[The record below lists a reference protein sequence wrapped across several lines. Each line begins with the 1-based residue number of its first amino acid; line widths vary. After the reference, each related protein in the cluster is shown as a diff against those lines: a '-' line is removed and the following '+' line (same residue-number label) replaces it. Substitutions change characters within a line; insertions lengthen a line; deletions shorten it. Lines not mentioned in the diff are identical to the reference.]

1 MPQSPRLSAN
11 SDIVSSQSDAGLG
24 SAKSSPPMNYWPKA
38 TEDELG
44 KLGSFKKKIG
54 IIRLWP
60 NQAAAEHESIERFRM
75 AADILG
81 VEIVELDR
89 LGFLLEGARRV
100 VSHDDVDFVISLHYE
115 TPKAFDCFSWGALW
129 NPVDFYVEWG
139 VSPYLDNQFSH
150 DGYFMCGSAAVQR
163 LAETELGDRL
173 AETPLVD
180 VNHTLSGP
188 IYPATLRTDR
198 RVAYCGINWERLSN
212 KPGRFNSLLKSLD
225 RRGVLDIYG
234 PSEVR
239 GISVWEGFAGYKHS
253 APFDGVSLVGDLA
266 ESGAV
271 LALSSP
277 AHIRS
282 AIMSMRLF
290 EAAAAGALV
299 FVDGNR
305 FFDKHFEKEVIR
317 LEMAGSAEDQA
328 AEINKHLDYYNR
340 NPEEALARCSSLQNK
355 FLNNYSLHHQLL
367 DVYAA
372 FGEWRQKRVDASAVE
387 YGRLEFVLLLLQ
399 EDQPFP
405 GDLINDLVGQD
416 YGDISITIIKP
427 GSAKADDRLLSSL
440 PNANIR
446 IVRPDLGKEG
456 ARNAAG
462 MILADALEE
471 SPADYFCV
479 LMGNE
484 RVFKSFAREMLQA
497 ASTSKAGATCGV
509 LLRHYDPAEHAMTGV
524 EHINYLRPNIKSD
537 DSFVTPGNIV
547 LPKQTMRALAG
558 AFQLMSWQAL
568 QKILENA
575 TREQRAVVD
584 RPLMSGDLKRLERLH
599 WLDNQPYDASQ
610 AATIL
615 TRYMQAGAKND
626 IDVHVYRD
634 TEAVSAMA
642 IASLSENERRLI
654 IIDLLKTLPV
664 PSIIVRITGWLLRRL
679 LGIRRA
685 PSQTA

>member
-1 MPQSPRLSAN
+1 
-11 SDIVSSQSDAGLG
+11 
-24 SAKSSPPMNYWPKA
+24 
-38 TEDELG
+38 
-44 KLGSFKKKIG
+44 
-54 IIRLWP
+54 
-60 NQAAAEHESIERFRM
+60 
-75 AADILG
+75 
-81 VEIVELDR
+81 
-89 LGFLLEGARRV
+89 
-100 VSHDDVDFVISLHYE
+100 
-115 TPKAFDCFSWGALW
+115 
-129 NPVDFYVEWG
+129 
-139 VSPYLDNQFSH
+139 
-150 DGYFMCGSAAVQR
+150 MCGSAAVQR

-173 AETPLVD
+173 AETPFVD

-198 RVAYCGINWERLSN
+198 RLAYCGINWERLSN
-212 KPGRFNSLLKSLD
+212 KPGRFNGLLRALD
-225 RRGVLDIYG
+225 KRGVLDIYG

-253 APFDGVSLVGDLA
+253 APFDGVSLIGDLA

-271 LALSSP
+271 MALSSP

-305 FFDKHFEKEVIR
+305 FFDKHFENEVIR

-328 AEINKHLDYYNR
+328 AEINKHLEYYNR
-340 NPEEALARCSSLQNK
+340 NPEEALARCTSLQNK
-355 FLNNYSLHHQLL
+355 FLSEYSLHHQLL

-372 FGEWRQKRVDASAVE
+372 FGEWKQKKISLE
-387 YGRLEFVLLLLQ
+387 PIGYGRLEFVLLLLQ
-399 EDQPFP
+399 EDHPFP
-405 GDLINDLVGQD
+405 GDLIDDLAAQD
-416 YGDISITIIKP
+416 YGDVSITIIKP
-427 GSAKADDRLLSSL
+427 GSTKTDERLLSAL

-446 IVRPDLGKEG
+446 IVRPDLGKES
-456 ARNAAG
+456 ARSAAG

-471 SPADYFCV
+471 SSADYFCI
-479 LMGNE
+479 LLGNE

-497 ASTSKAGATCGV
+497 ASTSEAGAMCGV

-524 EHINYLRPNIKSD
+524 EHINYLRPNARGD
-537 DSFVTPGNIV
+537 NSFVTPGNIV
-547 LPKQTMRALAG
+547 LPKRTMRAFAG

-584 RPLMSGDLKRLERLH
+584 KPLMSGDLKKLERLQ
-599 WLDNQPYDASQ
+599 WLDNQPYEAPQ

-615 TRYMQAGAKND
+615 TRYMQATTRND
-626 IDVHVYRD
+626 VDVHVYRH
-634 TEAVSAMA
+634 TEAISAMA
-642 IASLSENERRLI
+642 VASLSENERRII

-664 PSIIVRITGWLLRRL
+664 PPIIVRITGWLLRRL

-685 PSQTA
+685 PPQTA